1 MTPELPPVVEKPD
14 ARTFFAAER
23 TLLAWVR
30 TGLAMMGFGFVVARF
45 GLFLRE
51 LAAMPGKPPLPHFGM
66 SLWIGTALVLF
77 GVVITVAAAFKHQ
90 ETIRR
95 LESGVPLQ
103 FSRWPAGVIVG
114 LLLGLIGLLMASYLL
129 FGLKH

>member
-1 MTPELPPVVEKPD
+1 
-14 ARTFFAAER
+14 
-23 TLLAWVR
+23 
-30 TGLAMMGFGFVVARF
+30 
-45 GLFLRE
+45 
-51 LAAMPGKPPLPHFGM
+51 MPGKPPLPHFGM
-66 SLWIGTALVLF
+66 SLWIMALVLF

-103 FSRWPAGVIVG
+103 SRRPAGVIVG

-129 FGLKH
+129 FG